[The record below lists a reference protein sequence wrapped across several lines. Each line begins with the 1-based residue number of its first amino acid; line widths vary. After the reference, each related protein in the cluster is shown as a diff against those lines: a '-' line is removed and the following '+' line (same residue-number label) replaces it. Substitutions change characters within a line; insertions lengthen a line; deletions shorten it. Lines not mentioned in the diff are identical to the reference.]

1 MWTIHADNY
10 FKQTQSFFTICGGIL
25 QSIFVTHCTHSDQG
39 YEAYVNINTV
49 FSAGR
54 GNGAWDLATVVF
66 TKLTG

>member
-1 MWTIHADNY
+1 
-10 FKQTQSFFTICGGIL
+10 L